1 MSFKNSKN
9 FRAPSNS
16 NMSNEEDLDKQIK
29 EQQLEA
35 LKRRNHE
42 IRTIQ
47 TLVKKKKKKS
57 NHILTFVEK
66 IQHLNN

>member
-16 NMSNEEDLDKQIK
+16 NISNEEDLDKQIK

-35 LKRRNHE
+35 LERRNHE

-57 NHILTFVEK
+57 NLILTFVEK